1 MDLAE
6 GCVLQY
12 PLEKCPANYINLV
25 GSRVE
30 VLTINHIKFV
40 GQIYSMDPIS
50 GRLVDT
56 TCLKQLGA
64 HEAIVLTFLLNSL
77 FPVFL

>member
-1 MDLAE
+1 MELAE

-30 VLTINHIKFV
+30 VLTINHVKFV

-50 GRLVDT
+50 GRLVET
-56 TCLKQLGA
+56 QSLRQQCT
-64 HEAIVLTFLLNSL
+64 HEAIV
-77 FPVFL
+77 